1 MSSPKIHRLTITHK
15 RWSQLSV
22 AEFHLADG
30 TTMLRDIEDHGDAV
44 AVLPYDPAR
53 RVALLI
59 RQFRAPP
66 FVVVGDGMM
75 LELPAGRQDE
85 DDPLA
90 CARRELME
98 EVGLR
103 VDTLIHIASVWT
115 MPGLSTER
123 AHLYLALYSLGDR
136 VAVGGGLAEEQE
148 QIEVL
153 ELPLST
159 LADMADMGTLTE
171 LKTLTLLQTLRLRQP
186 HLFSKDPADFSLP
199 HEAPED

>member
-1 MSSPKIHRLTITHK
+1 MSAPQILALTVTHK
-15 RWSQLSV
+15 RWSQMRI
-22 AEFHLADG
+22 AELRLADG
-30 TTMLRDIEDHGDAV
+30 TTFLRDVEDHGDAV

-59 RQFRAPP
+59 RQFRTPP
-66 FVVVGDGMM
+66 FVVVGDGTM

-103 VDTLIHIASVWT
+103 AGTLVHVASVWT

-123 AHLYLALYSLGDR
+123 AHLYLAPYSPGDR
-136 VAVGGGLAEEQE
+136 VAAGGGLAEEQE
-148 QIEVL
+148 EIEVVEL
-153 ELPLST
+153 SLPL
-159 LADMADMGTLTE
+159 LAEMADAGRLTE
-171 LKTLTLLQTLRLRQP
+171 LKTLTLVQTLRLREP
-186 HLFSKDPADFSLP
+186 ALFQTQ
-199 HEAPED
+199 